1 MSASQRLTD
10 LGIVLP
16 PVAPP
21 TAIYVP
27 AKRAGNLLFTSG
39 QMPYEDGVL
48 RTTGKV
54 GAEVDVVRAQELA
67 RACAI
72 NALAVIDKEVGI
84 DSVAEVIKVLGF
96 VSSADGFTDQPAV
109 VNGASALFE
118 EVFGAAGQHARSAV
132 GMAELPM
139 GAPVEVE
146 VIVRIED
153 TPEN

>member
-1 MSASQRLTD
+1 MSASRRLAE
-10 LGIVLP
+10 LGIELP
-16 PVAPP
+16 AVVPP
-21 TAIYVP
+21 TAVYVP
-27 AKRAGNLLFTSG
+27 AKRVGNIVFTSG

-54 GAEVDVVRAQELA
+54 GAEVDVARAQELA

-84 DSVAEVIKVLGF
+84 DSVVDVVKVLGF
-96 VSSADGFTDQPAV
+96 VASADGFTDQPAV
-109 VNGASALFE
+109 VNGASELFE
-118 EVFGAAGQHARSAV
+118 AVFGDAGKHARSAV

-146 VIVRIED
+146 VIVAVS
-153 TPEN
+153 